1 MTYLLDVNV
10 LVALFWPNHNHNK
23 PAQAWFEGVKRFATC
38 PITELGFLRV
48 SSNTALQYSASIED
62 ACEALR
68 LLTAR
73 AGHTFWQDELPA
85 LHVSVPQSATH
96 GQLTDSYLVG
106 LAKN

>member
-48 SSNTALQYSASIED
+48 SSIKD
-62 ACEALR
+62 
-68 LLTAR
+68 
-73 AGHTFWQDELPA
+73 
-85 LHVSVPQSATH
+85 VP
-96 GQLTDSYLVG
+96 VG
-106 LAKN
+106 TPPSTSFIKKPQTRGGMNC